1 MTIIA
6 QPIDAK
12 DYDWLKAAIASWL
25 HRSGSAELTLRIPEF
40 IMLAES
46 EINTFMRMRLMEVDD
61 SLTLLAGTRTIALP
75 DLYLEPIR
83 LDLVFTGRDN
93 ETLTYQAPNQM
104 RIETQT
110 GAAYQ
115 PQFWTV
121 NGANIEFPAV
131 ADQDYSVLFRNLQG
145 FDIAT
150 TSTNELLTK
159 YPGVYL
165 YGSLMHAAPWIAND
179 ARIATWGSMYDRI
192 VKLANR
198 KEARNKT
205 LTTLQTELA
214 RGSRNNN
221 IFRG

>member
-25 HRSGSAELTLRIPEF
+25 HRSDLTLQIPDF

-46 EINTFMRMRLMEVDD
+46 EINTVMRTRLMEVDD
-61 SLTLLAGTRTIALP
+61 ALTLTAGTRTIALP
-75 DLYLEPIR
+75 DIYLEPIR

-121 NGANIEFPAV
+121 NGDNIEFPAV
-131 ADQDYSVLFRNLQG
+131 ADVDYSVLFRNLQG

-150 TSTNELLTK
+150 TSTNSLLTK

-165 YGSLMHAAPWIAND
+165 FGSLLQAAPYIAND
-179 ARIATWGSMYDRI
+179 ARMATWETMYRRI
-192 VKLANR
+192 LTLANR
-198 KEARNKT
+198 KEARNKV

-214 RGSRNNN
+214 ANSSRMNN